1 MEHKVDQFLSHPRRA
16 LISLALPIF
25 IATFVQTMYNVV
37 DTAFVGRLGAESIAA
52 LTFCF
57 PLFFFLVGLNSGIA
71 IGLNSS
77 ISRALGA
84 KDKDTAERSA
94 AHGLVLTGGFALV
107 IFALGLVFLRPL
119 FSLFGADPDVLSLAL
134 GYMRI
139 ILVGVFFMFPS
150 FIMSS
155 IFSAQGD
162 TRTAMKVQVAGLA
175 LNAVLDPVFIYGL
188 RLGVRGAAAASL
200 LGFLFS
206 LVLFFIFL
214 HKKSYL
220 RVSFRGFKF
229 SRKIAGEILRVGVPA
244 SLMMLLLSVYV
255 MFINRFMAHFG
266 TKTVAAFGLATR
278 LESFAS
284 MPIMAL
290 SMSLVTLVGMFFG
303 AKRFAEA
310 EDISWHGVR
319 LGMAFTAAV
328 GLLFFIAPRLWLMIF
343 TGDPD
348 LLRLGAAYLRIDV
361 LTFPL
366 MSTSMIISRV
376 MQGLGLGAP
385 GFFINFI
392 RIMLVAVPL
401 AYVFV
406 FVIGWGFLSV
416 AWAMVLGG
424 VASNLTALLWLRSI
438 FGRWTSAGMR
448 TGQARP

>member
-1 MEHKVDQFLSHPRRA
+1 MENKVDEFLAHPRRA
-16 LISLALPIF
+16 LITLALPTF

-57 PLFFFLVGLNSGIA
+57 PLFFFLIGLNSGIA
-71 IGLNSS
+71 IGLNSR

-84 KDKDTAERSA
+84 KDKEAAERSA
-94 AHGLVLTGGFALV
+94 AHGLVLTGGFALIV
-107 IFALGLVFLRPL
+107 FALGLVFLRPL
-119 FSLFGADPDVLSLAL
+119 FSLFGADPAVLGLAL

-139 ILVGVFFMFPS
+139 VLLGVFFMFPS

-155 IFSAQGD
+155 VFSAQGD
-162 TRTAMKVQVAGLA
+162 TRTPMKVQVAGLI
-175 LNAVLDPVFIYGL
+175 LNAILDPIFIYAL
-188 RLGVRGAAAASL
+188 RLGVQGAAAATV
-200 LGFLFS
+200 LGFLLS

-229 SRKIAGEILRVGVPA
+229 SWRIAGEILRVDAPA
-244 SLMMLLLSVYV
+244 SLMMLLLSIYV

-284 MPIMAL
+284 MPIIAL

-303 AKRFAEA
+303 AKRLEEA
-310 EDISWHGVR
+310 KDISWHGVR
-319 LGMAFTAAV
+319 LGIALTSGA
-328 GLLFFIAPRLWLMIF
+328 GLMFFIAPKLWLMIF
-343 TGDPD
+343 TGDPM
-348 LLRLGAAYLRIDV
+348 LLSLGAAYLRIDV
-361 LTFPL
+361 LTFPM
-366 MSTSMIISRV
+366 MSTSMIISRI

-406 FVIGWGFLSV
+406 FVVGWGYLSV

-424 VASNLTALLWLRSI
+424 VASNLTAVLWLR
-438 FGRWTSAGMR
+438 
-448 TGQARP
+448 ARFQRMKAA

>member
-1 MEHKVDQFLSHPRRA
+1 MENKVDQFLVHPRRA
-16 LISLALPIF
+16 LITLALPIF

-37 DTAFVGRLGAESIAA
+37 DTAFVGRLGADSIAA

-57 PLFFFLVGLNSGIA
+57 PLFFFLIGLNSGIA

-77 ISRALGA
+77 VSRNLGA
-84 KDKDTAERSA
+84 KNKEAAEQSA
-94 AHGLVLTGGFALV
+94 AHGLVLSLAFAVLL
-107 IFALGLVFLRPL
+107 FALGLVFLKPL
-119 FSLFGADPDVLSLAL
+119 FSLFGADPAVVRLAM

-139 ILVGVFFMFPS
+139 ILLGVFFMFPS

-162 TRTAMKVQVAGLA
+162 TRTPMKVQAAGLI
-175 LNAVLDPVFIYGL
+175 LNAVLDPVFIYAL
-188 RLGVRGAAAASL
+188 RLGVQGAAAASV

-214 HKKSYL
+214 RRKSYL
-220 RVSFRGFKF
+220 RVSFRGFRF
-229 SRKIAGEILRVGVPA
+229 SWGQGREILRVGLPA

-290 SMSLVTLVGMFFG
+290 SVSLVTLAGMFYG
-303 AKRFAEA
+303 ARRYEQVK
-310 EDISWHGVR
+310 DISWYGVR
-319 LGMAFTAAV
+319 LGIALTSAV
-328 GLLFFIAPRLWLMIF
+328 GLVFFVTPRLWLMIF
-343 TGDPD
+343 TGDPA
-348 LLRLGAAYLRIDV
+348 LLSLGIAYLRIDV

-366 MSTSMIISRV
+366 MSTSMIISRI
-376 MQGLGLGAP
+376 MQGLGMGTP

-401 AYVFV
+401 AYLFV
-406 FVIGWGFLSV
+406 FVMGWGYLAV

-424 VASNLTALLWLRSI
+424 VASNITALLWLKFKFDRLRS
-438 FGRWTSAGMR
+438 S
-448 TGQARP
+448 